1 MNPPVQNE
9 FVGGM
14 PRYLNTLR
22 LWKNSKIAA
31 FYAAFIK
38 TEPQIPTKT
47 AYAKR
52 FSSGNPPLAWR
63 NTAWLTAR
71 SEFRM

>member
-1 MNPPVQNE
+1 
-9 FVGGM
+9 M

-22 LWKNSKIAA
+22 LWKNSTIAA

-38 TEPQIPTKT
+38 KEPQIPTKT

-52 FSSGNPPLAWR
+52 FSSGNPPLAWMK
-63 NTAWLTAR
+63 TALRTPKQTLR
-71 SEFRM
+71 VP